1 MEQEKNT
8 VLFIMDISE
17 IPYACFN
24 YEANHFSDIINS
36 KKKMENADIITIY
49 LTDFK
54 HHRTRDDFHEYGLK
68 LKRLVKDDI
77 KFFIRPYLQEYAP
90 SNMANYTM
98 QYIDNHHKY
107 NFIHNIINN
116 VNEEYNVVYAA
127 LMQGIDTFNITEELQ
142 VKNDIESINKLCKF
156 DLLFNSNK
164 TNFLQYSY
172 NEHLVISGANNLY
185 GYAESL
191 EIKMDIDKGLNP
203 DMSYQEFYS
212 KNSEQKYNNNIPNE
226 NNNKNMLIIIDAYNL
241 GMYEDLYYDLLNTII
256 SKKEEL
262 GADDIYIVVS
272 SRVPNYFT
280 KDELKEIVREI
291 RYILGDEA
299 KYYVNEYTSNDN
311 HQSTLDS
318 SNNLYLNHA
327 IETKNSFSKK
337 YKANFIY
344 TAYFTNAL
352 SYNNINI
359 FTKEKMDNSEI
370 DFFAHSAER
379 DINGVICSN
388 VNGLDALNDCLKYSM
403 NKGNYKDNDTSVNN
417 EEITVFYCDIAGTID
432 YITHNK
438 DMIKTLNDKLI
449 ELNQTHGTNKI
460 LLCLITNDSDLNYLN
475 AFINELKNKIDS
487 SIIFTDHFY
496 VEGALINGKLV
507 QEGGSVGYNKF
518 GKIKYHLNKL
528 INKGYKINY
537 VYFADDNMDEY
548 DVFSFDEYLPNETN
562 GRLLIPDNNC
572 NIIENYIIPSEFQN
586 IDGLIDCINKSIELE
601 CSKEKGIAYKKQY
614 IAKTTEVEDDDDDLP
629 F

>member
-1 MEQEKNT
+1 MEQKEKT
-8 VLFIMDISE
+8 ILFVIDVSE
-17 IPYACFN
+17 
-24 YEANHFSDIINS
+24 IINS
-36 KKKMENADIITIY
+36 NVNYDDIKYFYEKINNKREYEKADKITIVI
-49 LTDFK
+49 TDFK
-54 HHRTRDDFHEYGLK
+54 CNSTRDDLCEYGLQ
-68 LKRLVKDDI
+68 LKQILGHDI
-77 KFFIRPYLQEYAP
+77 NFYRYNYTQADKNTDF
-90 SNMANYTM
+90 SNMTSYQM
-98 QYIDNHHKY
+98 QCTNNRHKY
-107 NFIHNIINN
+107 NFILNIINK
-116 VNEEYNVVYAA
+116 VSKKYNVVYTA
-127 LMQGIDTFNITEELQ
+127 LMHDLNIFDTSEEFQAKEEIKAINNI
-142 VKNDIESINKLCKF
+142 CKF
-156 DLLFNSNK
+156 DLLLNSNRV
-164 TNFLQYSY
+164 NNLQNTY
-172 NEHLVISGANNLY
+172 NDHLVISSNNNLY

-191 EIKMDIDKGLNP
+191 AVKMDFDNGI
-203 DMSYQEFYS
+203 M
-212 KNSEQKYNNNIPNE
+212 PNE
-226 NNNKNMLIIIDAYNL
+226 TYREYNLKNKKQKKDMLIIIDAYNM
-241 GMYEDLYYDLLNTII
+241 GMYEDLYDDLYDDLLNNII
-256 SKKEEL
+256 SKKQEV

-280 KDELKEIVREI
+280 KDELKEIGREI

-299 KYYVNEYTSNDN
+299 KYYVNEYASNDN
-311 HQSTLDS
+311 HQSTLNS

-359 FTKEKMDNSEI
+359 FNKEKMNDSKI
-370 DFFAHSAER
+370 DFFAHSAEK
-379 DINGVICSN
+379 DINGVVCSN
-388 VNGLDALNDCLKYSM
+388 VNGLDALNDCLIYSM
-403 NKGNYKDNDTSVNN
+403 NKDSYKDNDTSVNN
-417 EEITVFYCDIAGTID
+417 KEITVFYCDIAGTID

-475 AFINELKNKIDS
+475 AFINELKNKMDS

-528 INKGYKINY
+528 INNGYKINY

-572 NIIENYIIPSEFQN
+572 NIIENYIISSEFQN
-586 IDGLIDCINKSIELE
+586 IDGLIDCINKSIDLE